1 MEMSRLSPWKGI
13 ALSILLTACDNGS
26 NRAVDEPELVAPT
39 PEDPVLEEPN
49 WGYSGDV
56 GPENWAS
63 LDESY
68 ASCSQ
73 GLEQSPID
81 VDVSTPPSR
90 VPAITP
96 SYSATPLVIFNN
108 GRTVE
113 VEVHEG
119 DSLAVGEDA
128 WDVVQFHFHASSE
141 HTFDGSTY
149 DLEMHVVHANE
160 AGDLAVLGVVIE
172 AGEHNE
178 SLDPIF
184 NNLPRELSSPT
195 EIAGVDVNLAD
206 ILPDE
211 LAAWRYSGSLTTP
224 PCSEGVAWHVLST
237 PIEASL
243 EQIGA
248 FEGIF
253 DNNFRPA
260 QALNERSVEGVH
272 WGYEMDNGP
281 DVWGDLSPYY
291 ESCRSGLEQS
301 PIDIASMIDTPLAPA
316 IEIDYGSTPLV
327 IFNNGHTVEVEHE
340 EGSSLAVGADE
351 WEVLQFHFHAASE
364 HTLDAENE
372 RMEMH
377 IVHRSADGELAVLG
391 AFIEEGMFNLEL
403 EPVFANLPR
412 DEGEPALVAGQMV
425 NLSAILPM
433 DLSAWR
439 YNGSLTT
446 PPCSEGVRWHVLK
459 TPIQAS
465 ASQIAL
471 FETVFDNNF
480 RPTQAFND
488 RML

>member
-1 MEMSRLSPWKGI
+1 MEVSLNHWWKGA
-13 ALSILLTACDNGS
+13 ALSLLIAGCDNGS
-26 NRAVDEPELVAPT
+26 NRPEEPVIVAPEPEEPA
-39 PEDPVLEEPN
+39 LEEPD
-49 WGYSGDV
+49 WGYSGDI

-63 LDESY
+63 LSDDY

-73 GLEQSPID
+73 GVEQSPID
-81 VDVSTPPSR
+81 VDVSIPPSR
-90 VPAITP
+90 VPAIVP
-96 SYSATPLVIFNN
+96 SYSETPLVIFNN

-119 DSLAVGEDA
+119 DSLTVGDST

-141 HTFDGSTY
+141 HTFDGSSY
-149 DLEMHVVHANE
+149 ALEMHVVHANE
-160 AGDLAVLGVVIE
+160 QGDLAVLGVAIE

-178 SLDPIF
+178 ALDPIF
-184 NNLPRELSSPT
+184 NNLPQDLSAPT
-195 EIAGVDVNLAD
+195 EIVGVTVNLAD
-206 ILPDE
+206 VLPEE
-211 LAAWRYSGSLTTP
+211 LAAWRYAGSLTTP

-260 QALNERSVEGVH
+260 QALNERSVDGVH
-272 WGYEMDNGP
+272 WGYGEDNGP
-281 DVWGDLSPYY
+281 SVWGDLSPYY

-301 PIDIASMIDTPLAPA
+301 PIDIASMVDAPLAPA
-316 IEIDYGSTPLV
+316 LEIDYSATPLV

-340 EGSSLAVGADE
+340 EGSSLMVGVDA
-351 WEVLQFHFHAASE
+351 WEVLQFHFHASSE
-364 HTLDAENE
+364 HTLDDSSE

-377 IVHRSADGELAVLG
+377 IVHRSASGELAVLG
-391 AFIEEGMFNLEL
+391 AFIEEGMFNPEL

-412 DEGEPALVAGQMV
+412 EEGEPTLVAGQMV

-480 RPTQAFND
+480 RPTQALND
-488 RML
+488 RTL

>member
-1 MEMSRLSPWKGI
+1 MELSGTHWWKGA
-13 ALSILLTACDNGS
+13 ALSLLLAGCDNGS
-26 NRAVDEPELVAPT
+26 SRSEAPVVVEPEP
-39 PEDPVLEEPN
+39 EEPTLMEPD
-49 WGYSGDV
+49 WGYRGDI

-63 LDESY
+63 IDESY
-68 ASCSQ
+68 AACSN
-73 GLEQSPID
+73 GLQQSPID
-81 VDVSTPPSR
+81 VDVATPPSR
-90 VPAITP
+90 VPAIVP
-96 SYSATPLVIFNN
+96 SYSETPLVIFNN
-108 GRTVE
+108 GRTIEAE
-113 VEVHEG
+113 VREG
-119 DSLAVGEDA
+119 DSLMVGDKA

-141 HTFDGSTY
+141 HTFDGVSY
-149 DLEMHVVHANE
+149 PLEMHVVHADDEGN
-160 AGDLAVLGVVIE
+160 LAVLGVVIE
-172 AGEHNE
+172 PGAHND

-184 NNLPRELSSPT
+184 NNLPLELSAPS
-195 EIAGVDVNLAD
+195 EINGVTVNLSD
-206 ILPDE
+206 VLPQE
-211 LAAWRYSGSLTTP
+211 LAAWRYAGSLTTP

-248 FEGIF
+248 FEGVF

-260 QALNERSVEGVH
+260 QALNTREVDGVD
-272 WGYEMDNGP
+272 WGYDADNGP
-281 DVWGDLSPYY
+281 LVWGDLSPYY

-316 IEIDYGSTPLV
+316 IEIDYVATPLV

-340 EGSSLAVGADE
+340 EGNSLMVGMDE

-364 HTLDAENE
+364 HTFDDNSK

-377 IVHRSADGELAVLG
+377 IVHSNESGDLAVLG
-391 AFIEEGMFNLEL
+391 AFIEEGMFNPDL

-412 DEGEPALVAGQMV
+412 EEGEPTLIMGQMV

-439 YNGSLTT
+439 YDGSLTT

-471 FETVFDNNF
+471 FETVFDNNY
-480 RPTQAFND
+480 RPTQALND
-488 RML
+488 RTL

>member
-1 MEMSRLSPWKGI
+1 MEVSQNHWWKGA
-13 ALSILLTACDNGS
+13 ALSLLIAGCDNGS
-26 NRAVDEPELVAPT
+26 SRPEEPVIVAPEPEEPA
-39 PEDPVLEEPN
+39 LEEPD

-63 LDESY
+63 LNDDY
-68 ASCSQ
+68 AACSQ
-73 GLEQSPID
+73 GVEQSPID
-81 VDVSTPPSR
+81 VDVSIPPSR
-90 VPAITP
+90 VPAILP
-96 SYSATPLVIFNN
+96 SYSETPLVIFNN
-108 GRTVE
+108 GRTIE

-119 DSLAVGEDA
+119 DSLTVGDNT

-141 HTFDGSTY
+141 HTFDGSSY
-149 DLEMHVVHANE
+149 ALEMHVVHANE
-160 AGDLAVLGVVIE
+160 QGDLAVLGVAIE

-178 SLDPIF
+178 ALDPIF
-184 NNLPRELSSPT
+184 NNLPQDLSAPT
-195 EIAGVDVNLAD
+195 EIVGVSVNLAD
-206 ILPDE
+206 VLPEE
-211 LAAWRYSGSLTTP
+211 LAAWRYAGSLTTP

-260 QALNERSVEGVH
+260 QALNERSVDGVH
-272 WGYEMDNGP
+272 WGYGEDNGP
-281 DVWGDLSPYY
+281 SVWGDLSPYY

-301 PIDIASMIDTPLAPA
+301 PIDIASMVDAPLAPA
-316 IEIDYGSTPLV
+316 LEIDYSATPLV

-340 EGSSLAVGADE
+340 EGSSLMVGVDE
-351 WEVLQFHFHAASE
+351 WEVLQFHFHASSE
-364 HTLDAENE
+364 HTLDDSGE

-377 IVHRSADGELAVLG
+377 IVHRSASGELAVLG
-391 AFIEEGMFNLEL
+391 AFIEEGMFNPEL

-412 DEGEPALVAGQMV
+412 EEGEPTFVAGQMV
-425 NLSAILPM
+425 NLSSILPM

-480 RPTQAFND
+480 RPTQALND
-488 RML
+488 RTL

>member
-1 MEMSRLSPWKGI
+1 MNLIGSYWWKGA
-13 ALSILLTACDNGS
+13 ALSVLLVGCDNGS
-26 NRAVDEPELVAPT
+26 NRAAEEPIVIAPEPE
-39 PEDPVLEEPN
+39 EPMLSEPD
-49 WGYSGDV
+49 WGYSGDI

-63 LDESY
+63 LDDGY
-68 ASCSQ
+68 AACSQ
-73 GLEQSPID
+73 GVEQSPID

-90 VPAITP
+90 VPTITP
-96 SYSATPLVIFNN
+96 DYSETPLVIFNN
-108 GRTVE
+108 GRTIE

-119 DSLAVGEDA
+119 DSLTVGDNQ
-128 WDVVQFHFHASSE
+128 WDVVQFHFHANSE
-141 HTFDGSTY
+141 HTFDGAAY
-149 DLEMHVVHANE
+149 DLEMHVVHADE
-160 AGDLAVLGVVIE
+160 AGNLAVLGLVIE
-172 AGEHNE
+172 PGEHNA
-178 SLDPIF
+178 SLDAIF

-195 EIAGVDVNLAD
+195 EIAGVTVNLAEV
-206 ILPDE
+206 LPDE

-253 DNNFRPA
+253 DNNYRPT
-260 QALNERSVEGVH
+260 QALNEREVDGVH
-272 WGYEMDNGP
+272 WGYEPANGP

-291 ESCRSGLEQS
+291 ESCRSGQEQS
-301 PIDIASMIDTPLAPA
+301 PIDIASLIDTPLAPA

-340 EGSSLAVGADE
+340 EGSRLAVGGDE

-364 HTLDAENE
+364 HTLDASNE

-377 IVHRSADGELAVLG
+377 IVHRNANGGLAVLG
-391 AFIEEGMFNLEL
+391 AFIEEGMFNPNL

-412 DEGEPALVAGQMV
+412 EEGDPSLVAGQMV
-425 NLSAILPM
+425 NLSSILPM

-446 PPCSEGVRWHVLK
+446 PPCTEGVRWHVLK

-471 FETVFDNNF
+471 FETVFDNNY
-480 RPTQAFND
+480 RPTQALND